1 MPWLSLLLFIQR
13 PRSLKIGLVHMR
25 TTQRQVVVVVN
36 MDTIAAIH
44 PLPVAAFPG
53 SGILTP
59 AVCNLLPFL
68 AIFTNLCCID
78 IGIRRDYHFSPQ
90 PDGFPR
96 RVNHERE
103 ALAVSVCK
111 LLSRHWR

>member
-1 MPWLSLLLFIQR
+1 MPWLYLLLFIQR
-13 PRSLKIGLVHMR
+13 PRSLKIGLVNMR

-68 AIFTNLCCID
+68 ATFTNLCCIP
-78 IGIRRDYHFSPQ
+78 RDPPGLPLFSPT
-90 PDGFPR
+90 GWI
-96 RVNHERE
+96 
-103 ALAVSVCK
+103 S
-111 LLSRHWR
+111 STS